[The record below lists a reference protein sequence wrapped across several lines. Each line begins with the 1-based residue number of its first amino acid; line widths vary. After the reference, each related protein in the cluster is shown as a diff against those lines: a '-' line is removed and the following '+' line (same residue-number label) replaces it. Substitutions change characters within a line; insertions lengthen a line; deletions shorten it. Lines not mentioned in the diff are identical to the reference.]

1 MERNFNQR
9 VGLIIFKARKKK
21 KLSRAALG
29 EIVNL
34 HESTIKRYEDGQIK
48 TLDIEKMKE
57 FAKALDIPPEELMG
71 WNDPNLTNNINKFV
85 QNLTNI
91 TDIASDIG
99 LEEEDLI
106 TLFNSLIPPITVYG
120 KVCAGDGIEA
130 LEDPIDEIGDP
141 YYRIVA
147 KKFALLVDG
156 DSMNN
161 IVDDGMYAIIQK
173 TPVVKNGEIAV
184 VLIDNEVG
192 MLKRFYR
199 IDESTVILKPDS
211 TNNEHKLMV
220 FEGKEINRLHIL
232 GRYLGCVSPMEKLL

>member
-1 MERNFNQR
+1 MEKTFNQR
-9 VGLIIFKARKKK
+9 VGLIIFNARKKK

-71 WNDPNLTNNINKFV
+71 WNDPNLMNNINKLT

-91 TDIASDIG
+91 ADIALDIG
-99 LEEEDLI
+99 LEQEDLI

-130 LEDPIDEIGDP
+130 LEAPIDEIGDP
-141 YYRIVA
+141 YYRIIGE
-147 KKFALLVDG
+147 KFALLVEG

-161 IVDDGMYAIIQK
+161 VVNNGMYAIIQK
-173 TPVVKNGEIAV
+173 QPLVKNGEIAV

-192 MLKRFYR
+192 MLKRFYQL
-199 IDESTVILKPDS
+199 DDMVILRPDS
-211 TNNEHKLMV
+211 TNPDHKPLT
-220 FEGKEINRLHIL
+220 FIGEEINSLKIL